1 MVSVREG
8 RDGNRGGQPRAC
20 PCVLEHDTRRT
31 AHDAPPH
38 PTARRWR
45 ATGFLLALLV
55 GATLPAPLPA
65 RPPYDLTPVDQALQ
79 RLVDDYRLP
88 GASIRLAR
96 LGGVVHR
103 ASFGGY
109 AGSER
114 LTIASAS
121 KWLSALTLARL
132 VERGELR
139 WDSTVGEFFPD
150 APVATRP
157 ITLAQLFSH
166 TSGMTVQDPPCVS
179 DRRTALQDCARAI
192 LALPLGAAPGTT
204 FAYGG
209 NSMHVAG
216 AMAEIATGRRW
227 DDLFQQHF
235 TQPLGLVATDWSPG
249 AGAGYVRNPNPRVA
263 GGARSTLDDY
273 GRVMDMLLA
282 GGLHEGQSFLRP
294 DTLATMALDRT
305 VGLVIAYTPVP
316 GYDFGYG
323 IGQWVEARDGNG
335 ATYRVSSPGAFGF
348 TPWVD
353 WRSGSNGVIVVL
365 GNGGL
370 MRDELTAL
378 ERLCLKQ
385 LDFVRHTKSTAKP
398 PLAAPTPARVAS
410 PLRARPATAR
420 PALDGSRRAL

>member
-1 MVSVREG
+1 MSGMTRTL
-8 RDGNRGGQPRAC
+8 AL
-20 PCVLEHDTRRT
+20 VLG
-31 AHDAPPH
+31 A
-38 PTARRWR
+38 
-45 ATGFLLALLV
+45 LLALAGGV
-55 GATLPAPLPA
+55 VA
-65 RPPYDLTPVDQALQ
+65 RPAYDLAPVDAEAQ
-79 RLVDDYRLP
+79 RIVAAYGLP
-88 GASIRLAR
+88 GGSVRLAR
-96 LGGVVHR
+96 GAGVVHR
-103 ASFGGY
+103 QSYGGY
-109 AGSER
+109 TGNER
-114 LTIASAS
+114 LAIASAS

-132 VERGELR
+132 VERGDLR

-150 APVATRP
+150 APAAMRP
-157 ITLAQLFSH
+157 ITLVQLFSH
-166 TSGMTVQDPPCVS
+166 TSGMLVEDVACIS
-179 DRRTALQDCARAI
+179 DRQQTLQACARSI
-192 LALPLGAAPGTT
+192 LSEPLVAAPGTV

-216 AMAEIATGRRW
+216 AMAELATGRAW
-227 DDLFQQHF
+227 DDLFIEHMV
-235 TQPLGLVATDWSPG
+235 QPLGLVATDWTAG
-249 AGAGYVRNPNPRVA
+249 AGPTPGYVRNANPRIA
-263 GGARSTLDDY
+263 GGARSTREDY
-273 GRVMDMLLA
+273 GRVLDMLLA
-282 GGLHEGQSFLRP
+282 GGLHEGQPFLRA

-305 VGLVIAYTPVP
+305 TGLVIAYTPVP

-398 PLAAPTPARVAS
+398 PLAAPTPARTPS
-410 PLRARPATAR
+410 PTRARPATAR